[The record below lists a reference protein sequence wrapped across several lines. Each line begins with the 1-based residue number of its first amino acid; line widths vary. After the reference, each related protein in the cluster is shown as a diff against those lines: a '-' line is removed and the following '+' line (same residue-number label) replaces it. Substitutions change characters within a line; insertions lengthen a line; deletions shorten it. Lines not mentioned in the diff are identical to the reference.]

1 MIHKTDLYLFD
12 AAPLGKL
19 RSTITTATQNR
30 NQEVRKTGIDENEST
45 MNAKLQQI
53 LSDLDAVQARV
64 GSCEVASD
72 SLLRLSG
79 PNSKTKHMLAWIAT
93 ELGQRIRPSEFV
105 SLSLL
110 SGVSCPGAKLCKS
123 MAVPGVDGKRT
134 IQDSPN
140 CKFRCFSASDEAMYT
155 ETYQQREHNRTQVL
169 ACGKDPYAVAALL
182 LASIAPKVKLIR
194 IHIGGDFLSFDYLL
208 GWILFAA
215 MRPQTRVYAYTK
227 SLHFLAKLDCTASDL
242 PSNMRI
248 VLSEG
253 GLFDNLIPDLKARG
267 FNSATVVFTKQ
278 AADDLGLE
286 IDHKDNLAAYGNKDF
301 ALLIHAAQPAGS
313 EAAAAVST
321 LRKAGDNGYNEKRER
336 A

>member
-1 MIHKTDLYLFD
+1 MKNKLHILADL
-12 AAPLGKL
+12 A
-19 RSTITTATQNR
+19 
-30 NQEVRKTGIDENEST
+30 
-45 MNAKLQQI
+45 
-53 LSDLDAVQARV
+53 AVQSHV
-64 GSCEVASD
+64 GTVEVAPE
-72 SLLRLSG
+72 SLLKLSP
-79 PNSKTKHMLAWIAT
+79 PNSKTTHMLAWIKS
-93 ELGQRIRPSEFV
+93 ELGQRIRKSEFA

-110 SGVSCPGAKLCKS
+110 SGVSCPGAKDCKS
-123 MAVPGVDGKRT
+123 RAVLGDNGKRSIVDG
-134 IQDSPN
+134 PN
-140 CKFRCFSASDEAMYT
+140 CRFRCFSASDEAMYS
-155 ETYQQREHNRTQVL
+155 ETYAQREHNRRQVL

-182 LASIAPKVKLIR
+182 LASIPRKIKLVR
-194 IHIGGDFLSFDYLL
+194 IHIGGDYLSLEYLL

-215 MRPQTRVYAYTK
+215 MRPDTRVYSYTK
-227 SLHFLAKLDCTASDL
+227 SLHFLAKLDCNAADL

-267 FNSATVVFTKQ
+267 FNSATVVFSKQ

-286 IDHKDNLAAYGNKDF
+286 IDHKDNLAAYGTKDF

-313 EAAAAVST
+313 DAAAAVST